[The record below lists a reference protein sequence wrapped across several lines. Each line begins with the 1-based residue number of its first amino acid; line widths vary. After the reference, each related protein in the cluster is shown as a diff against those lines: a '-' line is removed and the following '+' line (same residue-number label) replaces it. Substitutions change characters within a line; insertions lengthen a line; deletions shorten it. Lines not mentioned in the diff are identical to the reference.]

1 VVGQLRIAHAEWD
14 PKRLQ
19 ATGRLVGAT
28 LVTGEQDERYF
39 YATQPENPARGHR
52 CGRRW

>member
-19 ATGRLVGAT
+19 ATGRLAGAA
-28 LVTGEQDERYF
+28 LAAGEQDEM
-39 YATQPENPARGHR
+39 
-52 CGRRW
+52 